1 MNTISLDSNAKS
13 LITRRINIV
22 INDIY
27 SQIIVYFGCIQEF
40 VFRYSTT
47 DTAIWKT
54 ITGQF
59 IKKCKTIISSLDVPA
74 SDVKHLLERCLKLY
88 DDLESIDTDI
98 KQLMVILENKTYD
111 DLMKTQTSQNT
122 ILEML
127 STKNNIYNKLS
138 SYKNVILI
146 TETKQTHDILYDMI
160 KPLENLDVLHDIV
173 YNASY
178 NDFLVYVLAR
188 IIKTAPASKT
198 IKLMDRVEQLK
209 NNALK
214 SVTVTKIHG
223 QVTADTFN
231 LINRGFDT
239 VQLMTQRHGLYPTSV
254 YFNVKDLFT
263 ELKYLYVCDDTI
275 DVNFRNLAKF
285 LTHGIVIVCK
295 RTSKLIE
302 YNLHNLINA
311 NSALI
316 SDSAMGINEQMLK
329 RFNTV
334 KAVESKPNNGY
345 MATTTATAT
354 DNIANTMVSPFIIYD
369 NNGDMIDVHNNGHH
383 RGIDDIDNVATWIII
398 ERVDVDTTTQWYK
411 LLGHASAVK
420 KSAMIHNGK
429 FVRELISGASTR
441 DHNYNVIHENLIMQV
456 AVNDDHRALMSAFES
471 AAENSVLSESVKTAI
486 ADNAEKQFV
495 VLLEKNPDAKLDQP
509 RFIEFIQN
517 ACKKMLKS
525 VILEQMYELLYVEKP
540 KKSLELRTTF
550 VIQMDLM
557 LSKFFR
563 EYDTVVSNQR
573 DKITRSKFTELRDK
587 MLIDYLVGWFHQILH
602 LTLYILDAEPA
613 SLNTIQLSLKEFAIK
628 FGYVRI

>member
-22 INDIY
+22 TNDIY

-59 IKKCKTIISSLDVPA
+59 VKKCKTIISSLDVPV
-74 SDVKHLLERCLKLY
+74 SDVKHLLEQCLKLY
-88 DDLESIDTDI
+88 DDLESIDIDI

-188 IIKTAPASKT
+188 IIKTAPAAKT
-198 IKLMDRVEQLK
+198 LKLMDRVEQLK

-223 QVTADTFN
+223 QVTTDTFN
-231 LINRGFDT
+231 LTNRGFDT

-254 YFNVKDLFT
+254 YFNIKDLFT
-263 ELKYLYVCDDTI
+263 MLKYLYIHDDTT

-295 RTSKLIE
+295 RTNKLIE
-302 YNLHNLINA
+302 YNLHNLINTD
-311 NSALI
+311 NALI
-316 SDSAMGINEQMLK
+316 SDIAMGINEQTLM

-334 KAVESKPNNGY
+334 KAIESKPNNGD
-345 MATTTATAT
+345 TATISIT
-354 DNIANTMVSPFIIYD
+354 DTHVSPFIIYD
-369 NNGDMIDVHNNGHH
+369 NNGDMINVGNDATDGDQTRHY
-383 RGIDDIDNVATWIII
+383 IDSINNVATWIII

-411 LLGHASAVK
+411 LLGHTSATKV
-420 KSAMIHNGK
+420 STLSLHNSK

-509 RFIEFIQN
+509 RFIEFIQT

-587 MLIDYLVGWFHQILH
+587 MLVDYLVGWFHQILR